1 MAQSLYSGL
10 QLFWSKGLVL
20 EVYYCDDYF
29 MFKNPDPCEPL
40 PKTKYVTILLIRET
54 IDFMEMENIGT
65 GGSIDLI

>member
-1 MAQSLYSGL
+1 
-10 QLFWSKGLVL
+10 
-20 EVYYCDDYF
+20 